1 MGLPF
6 DKLVNAF
13 KTGVDAQRASDQP
26 VRVSV
31 YVDDTASTLLV
42 STARDALVP
51 QTTTGLVRVAR
62 LDGAEDPRHDTDV
75 AVILTNGSSRLEA
88 ACHRL
93 VVAGIPT
100 AIVAEDAEAAP
111 FVVGDPPMLGV
122 IAASDSTVL
131 LDRLARWILD
141 RTDKAPAFAANFPF
155 MRSVAARGI
164 VISASAS
171 NAVTGALVLIP
182 GADYPVMTL
191 AQVGMMLKLA
201 SMYDKPLRVD
211 RLYDAAGVAVA
222 GLALRS
228 VSRALSSR
236 AGRGAFAVKALVG
249 GCGTAAMGYCLCQL
263 YQRDIDYGPIN
274 HIVLRLFEGLRR
286 ADEDFALATGSPV
299 ATVSNE

>member
-42 STARDALVP
+42 SIARDALVP

-75 AVILTNGSSRLEA
+75 AIVLTNGSSRLEA

-100 AIVAEDAEAAP
+100 VIVAEDAEAAP
-111 FVVGDPPMLGV
+111 FVVGDSPMLGV

-131 LDRLARWILD
+131 LDRLARWTRLLPSPPISPSCARWPL
-141 RTDKAPAFAANFPF
+141 AASLSP
-155 MRSVAARGI
+155 R
-164 VISASAS
+164 
-171 NAVTGALVLIP
+171 
-182 GADYPVMTL
+182 
-191 AQVGMMLKLA
+191 
-201 SMYDKPLRVD
+201 PLRT
-211 RLYDAAGVAVA
+211 RPRGP
-222 GLALRS
+222 S
-228 VSRALSSR
+228 FSSR
-236 AGRGAFAVKALVG
+236 VRI
-249 GCGTAAMGYCLCQL
+249 T
-263 YQRDIDYGPIN
+263 P
-274 HIVLRLFEGLRR
+274 
-286 ADEDFALATGSPV
+286 
-299 ATVSNE
+299 